1 MLKYSYELDKFTSV
15 CNCTFNPGN
24 NEPCIVESLCVLGM
38 TCREVENAKLKIN
51 PILVPGCLLDT
62 KGFC

>member
-1 MLKYSYELDKFTSV
+1 MCLTNSQAFVIALQS
-15 CNCTFNPGN
+15 GN
-24 NEPCIVESLCVLGM
+24 NEPCIVESLCVIMELGM

>member
-1 MLKYSYELDKFTSV
+1 ME
-15 CNCTFNPGN
+15 
-24 NEPCIVESLCVLGM
+24 LGM